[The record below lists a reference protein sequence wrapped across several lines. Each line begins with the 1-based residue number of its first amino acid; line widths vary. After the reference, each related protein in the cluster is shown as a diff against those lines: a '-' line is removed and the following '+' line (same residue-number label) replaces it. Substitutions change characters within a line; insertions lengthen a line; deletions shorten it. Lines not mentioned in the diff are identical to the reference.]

1 MEKETEQELIKKMI
15 GFQKE
20 EITSSIIYRKLAVK
34 ERIFITGRYCNVL
47 QRMKVGTT
55 PHYEAI
61 LIRMSVLIVLKSA
74 FMYG

>member
-34 ERIFITGRYCNVL
+34 EKDIHNVL